1 MEPSS
6 DTSTDDDS
14 TERGPIRGLFKSL
27 ANLLATIVAIAQT
40 RLELLSTE
48 LQQEM
53 HRVAEI
59 MVWTLI
65 ALLSAGIGLF
75 LLALVIIFVFWDTHR
90 VLASIA
96 VTGAFFVIAV
106 VAGLVL
112 RAKVRGK
119 PRLLDATLAELAK
132 DRDHLMSRRHGRG
145 HE

>member
-1 MEPSS
+1 LEPSS
-6 DTSTDDDS
+6 DTSPEDEAAA
-14 TERGPIRGLFKSL
+14 ERGPIRGLFQSL
-27 ANLLATIVAIAQT
+27 ANLVATIVAIAQT

-48 LQQEM
+48 LQEEM

-75 LLALVIIFVFWDTHR
+75 LLALVIIFVFWDAHR
-90 VLASIA
+90 VLASVA
-96 VTGAFFVIAV
+96 VTGAFFVIAI

-132 DRDHLMSRRHGRG
+132 DRDSLMSRRR
-145 HE
+145 

>member
-1 MEPSS
+1 LEHSS
-6 DTSTDDDS
+6 DTPPNDDA
-14 TERGPIRGLFKSL
+14 TERGPIRGLFNSL
-27 ANLLATIVAIAQT
+27 ANMLATIVAIAQT

-90 VLASIA
+90 VLASVA
-96 VTGAFFVIAV
+96 VTGVFFVIAI

-132 DRDHLMSRRHGRG
+132 DRDNLMSRRRGRD
-145 HE
+145 E